1 MSVTAPVSTLADADY
16 RRIQTFLQK
25 EAGITFGPAKKPLVM
40 GRLGKRLLARECG
53 SYAAYLRL
61 LDSDATERQQAVDL
75 LTTNETYF
83 FREAKHFAFL
93 SEQIIPQW
101 AHQSEL
107 RIWSAACSSG
117 EEPYSIAMVLAERRK
132 RGWEILASDL
142 STRVLA
148 AAAQGAYPMD
158 RAEKIPKAYL
168 KRYCLRGVGRQEGSF
183 TIVPELRK
191 SVKFSQINLN
201 HPLPA
206 VGNFDVIFL
215 RNMLIYFDL
224 SAKKAICLR
233 LLAQLRPG
241 GYFLV
246 GHSESLNGIVDGLR
260 LVQPAV
266 YRKD

>member
-1 MSVTAPVSTLADADY
+1 MLMTTPVSTLADVDY

-25 EAGITFGPAKKPLVM
+25 EAGITLGPAKKPLVM

-53 SYAAYLRL
+53 SYDAYLRL
-61 LDSDATERQQAVDL
+61 LDSDATERQRAVDL

-101 AHQSEL
+101 ANQSEL
-107 RIWSAACSSG
+107 CIWSAACSSG
-117 EEPYSIAMVLAERRK
+117 EEPYSIAMVLAERRD
-132 RGWEILASDL
+132 RSWEILASDL
-142 STRVLA
+142 STRMLTS
-148 AAAQGAYPMD
+148 AAQGIYPME

-168 KRYCLRGVGRQEGSF
+168 KRYCLRGVGQQEGSF
-183 TIVPELRK
+183 SIVPELRK

-224 SAKKAICLR
+224 AAKKAICSR

-246 GHSESLNGIVDGLR
+246 GHSESLNGVVDGLR